1 MHVYH
6 NYNGFLVEDSE
17 KLFTSAN
24 RGFKYGDGFFETLR
38 ISNNNILFWDR
49 HYERLVKTM
58 EFLNFDVSAMDREF
72 WETQIKKYFVRNNF
86 PDCRLRL
93 TIYRDAGGFYTPD
106 RNKAGFIIE
115 GYILDKSIYEI
126 NEKGLKLG
134 LFCDVMK
141 SRQPFSNLK
150 TTNSL
155 PYVLAGIFAE
165 KSGFDDV
172 AILNDADRV
181 SESISSNIFIVEGDK
196 IITPPLTE
204 GCVEGVMRSL
214 IFDLMPPG
222 KVLEETIDVDRMKDA
237 DEIFLTNVIRGL
249 QWVGSFSGRQYSANV
264 SSSLV
269 NMLNMAVI

>member
-24 RGFKYGDGFFETLR
+24 RAFKYGDGFFETLR

-49 HYERLVKTM
+49 HYERLERTLD
-58 EFLNFDVSAMDREF
+58 FFGFDTTGMDKEF

-93 TIYRDAGGFYTPD
+93 SIYRDAGGLYTPD
-106 RNKAGFIIE
+106 RNKLGFIIE
-115 GYILDKSIYEI
+115 GTPLEKSIYEI
-126 NEKGLKLG
+126 NERGLNLG

-141 SRQPFSNLK
+141 SRQPFSNFK
-150 TTNSL
+150 TINSL
-155 PYVLAGIFAE
+155 PFVLAGIFAQ
-165 KSGFDDV
+165 KSNFDDV

-181 SESISSNIFIVEGDK
+181 SECISSNIFIVEGNQ
-196 IITPPLTE
+196 IITPALTE

-214 IFDLMPPG
+214 IFDLMAPG
-222 KVLEETIDVDRMKDA
+222 QVIEDNIDVDRLKDA
-237 DEIFLTNVIRGL
+237 DEIFLTNVVKGI
-249 QWVGSFSGRQYSANV
+249 QWVGSFAGRQYTANT
-264 SSSLV
+264 SSQII
-269 NMLNMAVI
+269 NMLNMAVV

>member
-93 TIYRDAGGFYTPD
+93 TIYRDAGGFY
-106 RNKAGFIIE
+106 K
-115 GYILDKSIYEI
+115 ILLY
-126 NEKGLKLG
+126 
-134 LFCDVMK
+134 
-141 SRQPFSNLK
+141 
-150 TTNSL
+150 
-155 PYVLAGIFAE
+155 
-165 KSGFDDV
+165 
-172 AILNDADRV
+172 
-181 SESISSNIFIVEGDK
+181 
-196 IITPPLTE
+196 
-204 GCVEGVMRSL
+204 
-214 IFDLMPPG
+214 
-222 KVLEETIDVDRMKDA
+222 
-237 DEIFLTNVIRGL
+237 
-249 QWVGSFSGRQYSANV
+249 
-264 SSSLV
+264 
-269 NMLNMAVI
+269 